1 MKILFLTVKPESP
14 SAKWRVLQF
23 IPHFRRAGV
32 VCDVEEWPRSMLGR
46 LGICK
51 KGAAYDVVFLQ
62 KRLLPKLLANR
73 LRKHAKSL
81 VFEFDDVVMLKRT
94 DEGAVRESPARERRF
109 RRIVRIADA
118 VVTTN
123 EYLGELARR
132 AGAPEER
139 VKVFQSVIDLSRW
152 PPRRREADRER
163 VTIGWM
169 GTPSNLPSMEIIR
182 TPLVRLCRRFE
193 GLEVRVVCEEPLSM
207 EDVRLVNRPYAAG
220 TEAEEVAGPE
230 ARSRAAVDT
239 SAVLERDLAARAGLG
254 WIGKNTNLLHPE
266 LGSYFFIGVVL
277 TTAELAPDAP
287 QPGRCGTCRAC
298 LDACP
303 TAAFPEPYVLDAR
316 RCISYLT
323 IEHRGAVPD
332 ALQASIGDW
341 LFGCDVCQEVC
352 PWNRKAP
359 AARAGREA
367 GRAEIPP
374 LPELLALDDAAWR
387 RRFRGTALWRARR
400 AGLLR
405 NAAIVLGNRGDRAAV
420 PALEA
425 AARDEDSTVREAARR
440 ALQRIPA

>member
-1 MKILFLTVKPESP
+1 MRYSPSVKILFLTVKPESP

-220 TEAEEVAGPE
+220 TEAEEVAGFDIAVAPLVE
-230 ARSRAAVDT
+230 DPWTRGKVSTKVLAYFASALPVVASDVGANRLYIRDGDNGFLAGTLGDWEDRLARLVEDPGLR
-239 SAVLERDLAARAGLG
+239 SAVGARARESAERDYSIESMVPRYLELFESLAAR
-254 WIGKNTNLLHPE
+254 
-266 LGSYFFIGVVL
+266 
-277 TTAELAPDAP
+277 
-287 QPGRCGTCRAC
+287 GR
-298 LDACP
+298 
-303 TAAFPEPYVLDAR
+303 
-316 RCISYLT
+316 
-323 IEHRGAVPD
+323 
-332 ALQASIGDW
+332 
-341 LFGCDVCQEVC
+341 
-352 PWNRKAP
+352 
-359 AARAGREA
+359 
-367 GRAEIPP
+367 
-374 LPELLALDDAAWR
+374 
-387 RRFRGTALWRARR
+387 
-400 AGLLR
+400 
-405 NAAIVLGNRGDRAAV
+405 
-420 PALEA
+420 
-425 AARDEDSTVREAARR
+425 
-440 ALQRIPA
+440 